1 MNLKNYLDGR
11 TKIKYVANIL
21 VKLKKI
27 ISASKNLSSIMHQN
41 PRILQRSQRKGII
54 LSGYIKDH

>member
-1 MNLKNYLDGR
+1 MVERKENML
-11 TKIKYVANIL
+11 VNIH

-41 PRILQRSQRKGII
+41 PRILQRSQHKVII

>member
-41 PRILQRSQRKGII
+41 PRILQRSQHKVII